1 MADKPTV
8 LVLDD
13 ESGVRTA
20 MARLLGRYGY
30 DAVTAA
36 TLAEARAVLQ
46 SRPIQALILDV
57 RLQEEGTGLDL
68 LGTIRREAGFQKAPI
83 LIFTGSSLTD
93 ADQLFITRHRAFLFY
108 KPEGIDSLVRFLD
121 DLTGRDRPH

>member
-46 SRPIQALILDV
+46 SRPVQALILDV

>member
-1 MADKPTV
+1 MADQPTV

-13 ESGVRTA
+13 EPAVRTA

-30 DAVTAA
+30 EAVTAA
-36 TLAEARAVLQ
+36 TLDEARALLR
-46 SRPIQALILDV
+46 SRSIQALILDV

-68 LGTIRREAGFQKAPI
+68 LGAIRREPGFEKTPI
-83 LIFTGSSLTD
+83 LIFTGTMLTA
-93 ADQLFITRHRAFLFY
+93 ADQMFITRHRAFLFY
-108 KPEGIDSLVRFLD
+108 KPEGIDTLVKFLD

>member
-46 SRPIQALILDV
+46 SRPVQALILDV

-83 LIFTGSSLTD
+83 LIFSGSSLTD

>member
-93 ADQLFITRHRAFLFY
+93 AGQLFITRHRAFLFY

>member
-13 ESGVRTA
+13 DPGIRAA
-20 MARLLGRYGY
+20 MARLLQRYGY

-36 TLAEARAVLQ
+36 TLDQAHALLESRA
-46 SRPIQALILDV
+46 IHALILDV

-68 LGTIRREAGFQKAPI
+68 LGGIRGRPEFLDTPI
-83 LIFTGSSLTD
+83 LIFTGAGLSESD
-93 ADQLFITRHRAFLFY
+93 ELFITRHRAFLFR
-108 KPEGIDSLVRFLD
+108 KPEGIDTLVKFLD
-121 DLTGRDRPH
+121 NLTGRDRPH

>member
-93 ADQLFITRHRAFLFY
+93 ADQLFITCHRAFLFY